1 MIRVLLPLLFVMA
14 SLFSYSQPGKL
25 GNVTISTEGSVV
37 NTYSKITVDVPIGT
51 STITVNSIADLGSL
65 STGDLMMLYQA
76 QGALIQTTDDND
88 YGAVSN
94 YNGAGQYEYAYVAS
108 VSSNTI
114 TLACK
119 TKHSYLVA
127 AHSQVVKVPQ
137 YDNLTIN
144 SGASIVAKKWDGN
157 TGGITTL
164 HVKSILQNNGE
175 ISAAFAGFRG
185 GKRDNVTTAPGTGV
199 ISLYRSPL
207 MTDGGEKGESIAG
220 YQSDYDAVGMGGRY
234 GRGAP
239 ANGGGGGNAHNAA
252 GGGGANGNNGKAW
265 TGAGVMDPNPIYA
278 AAWAL
283 DPDYISNG
291 NQLTN
296 SSGGGRGGYTYGA
309 NNADAFTT
317 PLSNAL
323 WGGDYRDP
331 VGGRGGRPLTA
342 DVESRIFFGGGGGA
356 GDGNNNASNDGGDGG
371 GIVYIVA
378 PVLNGTG
385 TISAQGMNGLNT
397 IPSHNDAPG
406 GGGGGGTIVI
416 KSFVFTGQAL
426 NANGGSGGN
435 HLLTSAESEGCGGG
449 GGGGFIAV
457 PTSGI
462 GSCGIS
468 NSYTYIYGTNGLSSS
483 SSVTEFRPNG
493 GTWGAVGQNDVPVSP
508 YFVPYTLTCI
518 IDDDVDNVHDIGI
531 DLDDDNDGIVDI
543 NESINGVDPSADAD
557 NDYAPNYADPSFVP
571 YLDSNCDAI
580 NDYFDSDLDGQPDF
594 IDLDSDND
602 GITDCLEAGGRDA
615 NGDGIIDNFI
625 DIDANGLSDQLG
637 AGLQLVDLDAD
648 GIYAFRDRDAD
659 GDGIYDII
667 EAGGIDTDTDGIVD
681 AFADTDK
688 DGYANTVDPTTNR
701 VALSASNASG
711 KSPLSVPDTDGD
723 GRRNFEDIDSDNDG
737 ISDNVEG
744 QSTAG
749 YRSPIALDSDGD
761 GIANIYDLTNGGIP
775 ITLSNTDGT
784 DVPDYIDADS
794 DNDGVADAIE
804 GNDANSDGNAS
815 PTLPVVGDSDNDGLL
830 DGYDLT
836 VGSDNTVT
844 GMNGSGSSSP
854 LQDTDGDLIR
864 DWRDTDDDGDCIL
877 TSSLGANG
885 ENTNSNTTW
894 GDDFAQ
900 GGAPVPN
907 YLFPTNNV
915 VANGAN
921 RCGAGVITLSA
932 SSPGSGIFRWY
943 DAAVGGN
950 LLRTSGTASSD
961 DFTTPSLSS
970 STTYYVQFDNGTCIS
985 KRKAVTATIINSSN
999 VPSAVSAS
1007 RCGSGSVSLSAST
1020 GSNGTFNWYD
1030 ASTGGNLVKTTTN
1043 SGTSTFTTPSLSASK
1058 TYYVEFSNGSCT
1070 SGRASVTATINTPP
1084 VITTTSGSTCGNS
1097 TVTLSASA
1105 AIAGTFNWY
1114 TASTGGSLLSTSSG
1128 TTSSTY
1134 TPSAVTTTQTYY
1146 VEYNDGTCTSARTPV
1161 TASVSSALAAPSTT
1175 GNTICSAGSTS
1186 LKASYASS
1194 GTFRWYSAPSGGIAQ
1209 QTDNGVT
1216 TSTFNTPSLAS
1227 STDYYVEYSNGT
1239 CTSPRAKVTA
1249 YVLSSAVT
1257 AISSSNCGTGSVTL
1271 GAESTVSGTFKW
1283 YSAASGGTLLS
1294 TSGSGVKAS
1303 SYTTPSISS
1312 TTTYYVEFSSSSP
1325 ACTAPRVAVTATIA
1339 PAVTV
1344 NVTNNTVCAPGK
1356 VTLGAS
1362 TATSGTFRWYTAST
1376 GGTLLQTTSSATT
1389 SSYTTPYL
1397 SATTDYYVEFDQGTC
1412 VTSRTPVRA
1421 GIANT
1426 ADIAVTDA
1434 TGCGSGTRTLL
1445 AASGISGTFKWYTAS
1460 SGGAAI
1466 STSGSGVNSHAFT
1479 TPSISSTTTYY
1490 VELVTASPVCTSER
1504 VPAVATVLPAASAP
1518 TAITGSR
1525 CGPGSVTIAA
1535 SSSVAGTIRWYDAS
1549 SGGTLL
1555 QTDYTTTLSTY
1566 KTPSIAVNTT
1576 YYAEFSNGSCTS
1588 SRTPVLAK
1596 VNTGIAPAPPTATGN
1611 SRCGEGTVTLNASS
1625 STAGV
1630 FRWYTASSGGTLL
1643 LTSVNSTTS
1652 SYTTPAISAST
1663 TYYVEF
1669 DDGTCLSSSRTAV
1682 TATINPLPAAP
1693 TASAVER
1700 CGNGTVS
1707 LTATSSTA
1715 GTFRWYDASTG
1726 GTLLSTTASSSTS
1739 LYSPTVTSST
1749 MYYVE
1754 FDNGS
1759 CSSASRTAVDVT
1771 VNTLPPAPTGTD
1783 GSVCGSGSVLLQA
1796 SSTNIGTFRW
1806 YDASTGGTL
1815 MFTSSNANVS
1825 SFITP
1830 VISST
1835 TNYYVEFDNGACTS
1849 SRTTVVASVLTSP
1862 NAPVVS
1868 AGSNCGKGTV
1878 SLSAVSSVS
1887 GTFRWYSAS
1896 SGGSL
1901 LQADAATTTST
1912 FITPSL
1918 SSTQTYYVEF
1928 YTGTCASTRVAVT
1941 ATINATPSISS
1952 VSPGCSGIAGNG
1964 TISIAA
1970 SIPSGSLEYSV
1981 DGSSFQNSV
1990 NFAGLGNGTYTV
2002 FVREKTTL
2010 CTTSQ
2015 AGVVVLCNT
2024 PPVVSNKA
2032 ISTNEN
2038 TPISANVIAGGDN
2051 DPDGTTLTVNTTPLV
2066 GPSNGTLVLHPDG
2079 TYTYTPNANYSG
2091 TEIITFEVCDGGTPL
2106 PSACISRTLT
2116 ITVNPVNDPPVA
2128 TNDIGSTSEETP
2140 VTITVTTNDTDID
2153 GTIDASTVD
2162 LDPATPGV
2170 HNTFTNASGDWSV
2183 NTAGDVTFTPASN
2196 FTGSASLDYT
2206 VNDNSGATSN
2216 IGTLTITVN
2225 PVNDAPVATNDIGS
2239 TNEDTPVTIQVTTND
2254 TDSDGTIDASTVDLD
2269 PATPGVQNTF
2279 TNASGDWS
2287 VNTSGE
2293 VTFTPA
2299 LNFTGAA
2306 SLDYT
2311 VNDNIGTSS
2320 NTATLTITV
2329 NPVNDPPVA
2338 TNDVGSTSEETPVTI
2353 TVTTNDTDIDGTI
2366 DASTVDLDPA
2376 TPGVQSAF
2384 TNASGDWSVNTSG
2397 DITFT
2402 PTSNF
2407 TGSASLDYT
2416 VNDNSGA
2423 TSNIGTLTIT
2433 VNPVNDAPL
2442 ATNDIGSTTE
2452 DTPVTIQVT
2461 TNDTDSDGT
2470 IDASTV
2476 DLDPAT
2482 PGVQNT
2488 FTNASG
2494 DWSVNTSGE
2503 VTFTPALNYNGIA
2516 SLTYVVNDNTGAT
2529 SNLANI
2535 TVTVDPVN
2543 DPPVAVDDSNVTKE
2557 GIPVSGSVSLN
2568 DSDVDGTVVY
2578 NTTPVDGPAH
2588 GTIVITADGNY
2599 TYTPANGFVGTDI
2612 IKIQVCDNGT
2622 PSSCTTETLTI
2633 EVTPSLTVNP
2643 VAKNDSTTIF
2653 AGQDVN
2659 MNILNNDLKGS
2670 ADINVSSVDLD
2681 PSEPGIQSVV
2691 TLPGKG
2697 TASVDATGVL
2707 HFEPEPEFTG
2717 TIEFN
2722 YSVSDVNGNVS
2733 NTASVTIK
2741 VQSNLPEGVIVPNAF
2756 SPNGDGVNDR
2766 FIIEGAES
2774 LDVALYVYNR
2784 WGNIVYSNSNYN
2796 NSWEGNTSNVQDPG
2810 NATKISLGTGD
2821 SKLPD
2826 GTYFYIVEFADQ
2838 SKRYS
2843 GFVELRR

>member
-1 MIRVLLPLLFVMA
+1 MIRILLSLLLVMT
-14 SLFSYSQPGKL
+14 SLFSFSQPGKL
-25 GNVTISTEGSVV
+25 GNVSISTAGSVV
-37 NTYSKITVDVPIGT
+37 NAYSIITADVPIGT
-51 STITVNSIADLGSL
+51 STITVNSVASDLGSL
-65 STGDLMMLYQA
+65 SAGDLIMLYQA
-76 QGALIQTTDDND
+76 QGAIIQATDDND

-119 TKHSYLVA
+119 TRQGYSA
-127 AHSQVVKVPQ
+127 SGHSQVIKVPQ

-144 SGASIVAKKWDGN
+144 SGASIVAKKWDGH
-157 TGGITTL
+157 TGGITAV
-164 HVKSILQNNGE
+164 HVKTILKNNGE
-175 ISAAFAGFRG
+175 ISASFSGFRG
-185 GKRDNVTTAPGTGV
+185 GERDNVTTSPGAGIIT
-199 ISLYRSPL
+199 LYRSPL
-207 MTDGGEKGESIAG
+207 LADGGEKGESIAG
-220 YQSDYDAVGMGGRY
+220 YQGDYDAAGMGGRY

-252 GGGGANGNNGKAW
+252 GGGGANGNNGNAW
-265 TGAGVMDPNPIYA
+265 TGAGVMDPNPLYT
-278 AAWAL
+278 AAWTL

-309 NNADAFTT
+309 INADAFST
-317 PLSNAL
+317 PLSTAA

-342 DVESRIFFGGGGGA
+342 NVESRIFFGGGGGA

-435 HLLTSAESEGCGGG
+435 HLLTAPESEGCGGG

-518 IDDDVDNVHDIGI
+518 IDEDVDNVHDIGI
-531 DLDDDNDGIVDI
+531 DLDDDNDGIVDT
-543 NESINGVDPSADAD
+543 NEGINGVDPSADAD
-557 NDYAPNYADPSFVP
+557 NDYAPNYADPSFTP
-571 YLDSNCDAI
+571 YLDANCDGI
-580 NDYFDSDLDGQPDF
+580 NDYFDFDLDGQPDF

-602 GITDCLEAGGRDA
+602 GITDCLEAGGSDA

-625 DIDANGLSDQLG
+625 DTDANGLSDQLG

-711 KSPLSVPDTDGD
+711 KSPLSVPDTDSD
-723 GRRNFEDIDSDNDG
+723 GLRNFEDIDSDNDG

-744 QSTAG
+744 QSTTG
-749 YRSPIALDSDGD
+749 YRPPVALDSDGD
-761 GIANIYDLTNGGIP
+761 GIANIYDVTNGGVS

-784 DVPDYIDADS
+784 DVPDYIDNDS
-794 DNDGVADAIE
+794 DNDGVSDAIE

-815 PTLPVVGDSDNDGLL
+815 PALPVVGDSDSDGLL
-830 DGYDLT
+830 DGYDLMA
-836 VGSDNTVT
+836 GSDNTVA

-864 DWRDTDDDGDCIL
+864 DWRDTDDDGDCIV
-877 TSSLGANG
+877 TASSGVNG

-894 GDDFAQ
+894 GDDFTQ
-900 GGAPVPN
+900 GGAPTPN

-915 VANGAN
+915 IANGAN
-921 RCGAGVITLSA
+921 RCGAGTITLSA
-932 SSPGSGIFRWY
+932 SSTGSGIFRWY
-943 DAAVGGN
+943 DAAAGGN
-950 LLRTSGTASSD
+950 LLRTSGTVSAD
-961 DFTTPSLSS
+961 NFTTPSLSS
-970 STTYYVQFDNGTCIS
+970 STTYYVDFDNGTCIS

-999 VPSAVSAS
+999 APAIQAAS
-1007 RCGSGSVSLSAST
+1007 RCGTGSVSLNATT
-1020 GSNGTFNWYD
+1020 GSAGTFNWYD
-1030 ASTGGNLVKTTTN
+1030 ASTGGSLLQTTTN
-1043 SGTSTFTTPSLSASK
+1043 SSTSTFTTPSLSATK

-1070 SGRASVTATINTPP
+1070 SGRAAVTATIATPP
-1084 VITTTSGSTCGNS
+1084 AITTTSGSTCGNS

-1105 AIAGTFNWY
+1105 ATTGTFNWY
-1114 TASTGGSLLSTSSG
+1114 TASSGGRLLSISSG
-1128 TTSSTY
+1128 TNSSSY
-1134 TPSAVTTTQTYY
+1134 TPPAVTSTKTYY
-1146 VEYNDGTCTSARTPV
+1146 VEFNDGTCTSARTAV

-1175 GNTICSAGSTS
+1175 GSTICSAGSTS
-1186 LKASYASS
+1186 LKASYASA
-1194 GTFRWYSAPSGGIAQ
+1194 GTFRWYSVSSGGIAI

-1227 STDYYVEYSNGT
+1227 TTDYYVEYSNGT
-1239 CTSPRAKVTA
+1239 CTTERVKVTA
-1249 YVLSSAVT
+1249 DVLSSSVT
-1257 AISSSNCGTGSVTL
+1257 GISSSNCGTGSVTL
-1271 GAESTVSGTFKW
+1271 GAVSTVSGTFKW

-1294 TSGSGVKAS
+1294 TSGASVKTS
-1303 SYTTPSISS
+1303 SYTTPNISS

-1339 PAVTV
+1339 PAATVT
-1344 NVTNNTVCAPGK
+1344 VTNNTICAPGK
-1356 VTLGAS
+1356 VTLSAS
-1362 TATSGTFRWYTAST
+1362 TTISGTFRWYTASA
-1376 GGTLLQTTSSATT
+1376 GGTLLQTTSSATS

-1426 ADIAVTDA
+1426 TDIAVTDA

-1460 SGGAAI
+1460 SGGAPV
-1466 STSGSGVNSHAFT
+1466 STSGAGVNAHSFT
-1479 TPSISSTTTYY
+1479 TPSINSTTTYY

-1504 VPAVATVLPAASAP
+1504 VAVVATVLPTASSP
-1518 TAITGSR
+1518 TAVTGSR

-1535 SSSVAGTIRWYDAS
+1535 SSSVSGIIRWYSAS
-1549 SGGTLL
+1549 TGGTLL

-1566 KTPSIAVNTT
+1566 NTPSIATNTT

-1588 SRTPVLAK
+1588 SRTPVLAT
-1596 VNTGIAPAPPTATGN
+1596 VNAGIAPAAPTATGN
-1611 SRCGEGTVTLNASS
+1611 SRCGEGTITLSASS
-1625 STAGV
+1625 STPGI

-1643 LTSVNSTTS
+1643 LTSINSTTS
-1652 SYTTPAISAST
+1652 SYTTPAISANT

-1669 DDGTCLSSSRTAV
+1669 DNGTCLSSSRTAV
-1682 TATINPLPAAP
+1682 TATINSLPAAP
-1693 TASAVER
+1693 VASAVER
-1700 CGNGTVS
+1700 CGSGTVS
-1707 LTATSSTA
+1707 LTATSSA
-1715 GTFRWYDASTG
+1715 PGTFRWYDASTG

-1739 LYSPTVTSST
+1739 VYSPAVTSST
-1749 MYYVE
+1749 TYYVE

-1771 VNTLPPAPTGTD
+1771 VNVLPPAPTGTN

-1796 SSTNIGTFRW
+1796 SSTNIGIFRW
-1806 YDASTGGTL
+1806 YDALTGGNL
-1815 MFTSSNANVS
+1815 MFTSSNSNVS

-1830 VISST
+1830 VISSN

-1849 SRTTVVASVLTSP
+1849 ARTTVVASVLTSP

-1868 AGSNCGKGTV
+1868 GGSSCGKGTV

-1887 GTFRWYSAS
+1887 GTIRWYSAS

-1901 LQADAATTTST
+1901 LQTDASTTTST

-1918 SSTQTYYVEF
+1918 SATQIYYVEF
-1928 YTGTCASTRVAVT
+1928 YNGTCASTRVAAP
-1941 ATINATPSISS
+1941 ATINASPSISS
-1952 VSPGCSGIAGNG
+1952 VTPACAGIAGNG
-1964 TISIAA
+1964 NISISA
-1970 SIPSGSLEYSV
+1970 SISSGSLEYSIN
-1981 DGSSFQNSV
+1981 GSSFQNSAS
-1990 NFAGLGNGTYTV
+1990 FTGLANGTYTV
-2002 FVREKTTL
+2002 YVREKTTL
-2010 CTTSQ
+2010 CTTTQ
-2015 AGVVVLCNT
+2015 TGVVVQCNT
-2024 PPVVSNKA
+2024 PPVVSDK
-2032 ISTNEN
+2032 IVSTNEN
-2038 TPISANVIAGGDN
+2038 TPISANVITGGDN

-2066 GPSNGTLVLHPDG
+2066 GPSHGILVLNSDG
-2079 TYTYTPNANYSG
+2079 SYTYTPDTNYSG

-2106 PSACISRTLT
+2106 PSACISKTLT
-2116 ITVNPVNDPPVA
+2116 ITVNAVNDPPVA
-2128 TNDIGSTSEETP
+2128 TNDISSTNEDTP
-2140 VTITVTTNDTDID
+2140 VTITVTTNDTDTD

-2162 LDPATPGV
+2162 LDPATPG
-2170 HNTFTNASGDWSV
+2170 
-2183 NTAGDVTFTPASN
+2183 
-2196 FTGSASLDYT
+2196 
-2206 VNDNSGATSN
+2206 
-2216 IGTLTITVN
+2216 I
-2225 PVNDAPVATNDIGS
+2225 
-2239 TNEDTPVTIQVTTND
+2239 
-2254 TDSDGTIDASTVDLD
+2254 
-2269 PATPGVQNTF
+2269 QNTF
-2279 TNASGDWS
+2279 S
-2287 VNTSGE
+2287 
-2293 VTFTPA
+2293 
-2299 LNFTGAA
+2299 
-2306 SLDYT
+2306 
-2311 VNDNIGTSS
+2311 
-2320 NTATLTITV
+2320 
-2329 NPVNDPPVA
+2329 
-2338 TNDVGSTSEETPVTI
+2338 
-2353 TVTTNDTDIDGTI
+2353 
-2366 DASTVDLDPA
+2366 
-2376 TPGVQSAF
+2376 
-2384 TNASGDWSVNTSG
+2384 
-2397 DITFT
+2397 
-2402 PTSNF
+2402 
-2407 TGSASLDYT
+2407 
-2416 VNDNSGA
+2416 
-2423 TSNIGTLTIT
+2423 
-2433 VNPVNDAPL
+2433 
-2442 ATNDIGSTTE
+2442 
-2452 DTPVTIQVT
+2452 
-2461 TNDTDSDGT
+2461 
-2470 IDASTV
+2470 
-2476 DLDPAT
+2476 
-2482 PGVQNT
+2482 
-2488 FTNASG
+2488 NASG

-2516 SLTYVVNDNTGAT
+2516 SLTYVVNDNSGTT
-2529 SNLANI
+2529 SNPASVTI
-2535 TVTVDPVN
+2535 TVNGIN
-2543 DPPVAVDDSNVTKE
+2543 DAPVAGNDFNSTTEGVSVT
-2557 GIPVSGSVSLN
+2557 GSVSSN
-2568 DSDVDGTVVY
+2568 DSDVDGTLVY
-2578 NTTPVDGPAH
+2578 SVTPVNGPSH
-2588 GTIVITADGNY
+2588 GTIVITSDGNY
-2599 TYTPANGFVGTDI
+2599 TYTPENGFVGTDI
-2612 IKIQVCDNGT
+2612 IEIQVCDNGT
-2622 PSSCTTETLTI
+2622 PSSCLTETLTI
-2633 EVTPSLTVNP
+2633 NVSSSLSVNP
-2643 VAKNDSTTIF
+2643 VAKDDSFTTSV
-2653 AGQDVN
+2653 GQN
-2659 MNILNNDLKGS
+2659 ITMNILNNDVRGS
-2670 ADINVSSVDLD
+2670 ADIEVSSVDLD
-2681 PSEPGIQSVV
+2681 PSEPGKQNVI

-2697 TASVDATGVL
+2697 TASVDETGVL
-2707 HFEPEPEFTG
+2707 HFEPESGFTG
-2717 TIEFN
+2717 TVEFN
-2722 YSVSDVNGNVS
+2722 YSVNDVNGNPS
-2733 NTASVTIK
+2733 NIASITIS
-2741 VQSNLPEGVIVPNAF
+2741 VQSSLPEGVVVPNAF
-2756 SPNGDGVNDR
+2756 SPNGDGLNDQ
-2766 FIIEGAES
+2766 FVIEGAEN

-2784 WGNIVYSNSNYN
+2784 WGNIVYSNSNYK

-2810 NATKISLGTGD
+2810 NATKISLGTSD